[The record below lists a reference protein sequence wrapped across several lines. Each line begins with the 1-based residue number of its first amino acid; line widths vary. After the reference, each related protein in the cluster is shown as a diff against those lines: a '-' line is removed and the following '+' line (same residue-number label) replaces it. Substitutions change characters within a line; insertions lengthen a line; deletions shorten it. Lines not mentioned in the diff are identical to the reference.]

1 MILYYIMPKRA
12 PTAYN
17 FLTKDK
23 ELRQKIK
30 DEHPDW
36 NHTDI
41 MAEYARLWKTEWTDE
56 QRKPYEELAKKAKE
70 EFIATED
77 SQDGGEI
84 ETVKVKKR
92 AKTAFIFYLYDP
104 KVREPVQEANK
115 DYKPKDLT
123 SHISK
128 MWKLLTDEEKKPWE
142 ELSNKQK
149 QEYLEN
155 PIYEEKKVKVKKTP
169 PTQLTVD
176 RTQQLEIMVENLQK
190 QIKELHTLYEEKLKS
205 VAQNSS
211 NSETVS

>member
-1 MILYYIMPKRA
+1 MPKRA

-23 ELRQKIK
+23 ELRQKLK
-30 DEHPDW
+30 DQHPEW

-56 QRKPYEELAKKAKE
+56 QRKPYEEMAKKAKE
-70 EFIATED
+70 EFVATEEP
-77 SQDGGEI
+77 QENKV
-84 ETVKVKKR
+84 ETVMVKKR

-104 KVREPVQEANK
+104 KVRDPVKQAHPE
-115 DYKPKDLT
+115 YKPKDLT

-128 MWKLLTDEEKKPWE
+128 MWKQLSDQDKKPWE
-142 ELSNKQK
+142 DLSNQQK
-149 QEYLEN
+149 QEYLKN
-155 PIYEEKKVKVKKTP
+155 PVYEEKKVKVKKAP

-190 QIKELHTLYEEKLKS
+190 QIQELHALYEEKLKS
-205 VAQNSS
+205 VVQNSS
-211 NSETVS
+211 TSQTVSS

>member
-1 MILYYIMPKRA
+1 MPKRA

-23 ELRQKIK
+23 ELRQKLK
-30 DEHPDW
+30 DEHPEW

-70 EFIATED
+70 EFIATEEPQE
-77 SQDGGEI
+77 SGKV
-84 ETVKVKKR
+84 ETVQVKKR

-104 KVREPVQEANK
+104 KVRDPVKQAHPE
-115 DYKPKDLT
+115 YKPKDLT

-128 MWKLLTDEEKKPWE
+128 LWKLLTDQDKKPWE

-155 PIYEEKKVKVKKTP
+155 PVYEEKKKKVKKIP

-176 RTQQLEIMVENLQK
+176 KTQQLEIMVETLQK
-190 QIKELHTLYEEKLKS
+190 QIQELHKLYEEKLKS
-205 VAQNSS
+205 VVQNSS
-211 NSETVS
+211 ISETVSS

>member
-1 MILYYIMPKRA
+1 MPKRA

-41 MAEYARLWKTEWTDE
+41 MAEYARLWKMEWTDE

-70 EFIATED
+70 EFIATEE

-104 KVREPVQEANK
+104 KVRDPVQEAHPE
-115 DYKPKDLT
+115 YKPKDLT

-128 MWKLLTDEEKKPWE
+128 MWKLLSDEDKKPWE
-142 ELSNKQK
+142 DLSNKQK
-149 QEYLEN
+149 QEFLEN
-155 PIYEEKKVKVKKTP
+155 PIYEEKKVKVKKPP

-205 VAQNSS
+205 VVQNSS
-211 NSETVS
+211 NSETVSS